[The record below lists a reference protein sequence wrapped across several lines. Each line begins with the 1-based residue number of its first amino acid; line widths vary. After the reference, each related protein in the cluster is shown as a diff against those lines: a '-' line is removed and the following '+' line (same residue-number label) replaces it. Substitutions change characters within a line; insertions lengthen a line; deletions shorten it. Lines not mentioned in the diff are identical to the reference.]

1 MRPLNGGG
9 KIKFPAELSGVQ
21 LLIVLNVAVFILDAL
36 LRELRIMDLR
46 PWLALSLPGLEHGFI
61 WQVLTFQFMHAG
73 LMHIFLNL
81 LTLYFIGRILEAA
94 IGKREFLKL
103 YLISGACG
111 GLFQI
116 ACCWI
121 APSHFGNALVV
132 GASAG
137 VFGVVGGFAALYPYQ
152 RLTLLIFFVIPF
164 SMQAKTLIY
173 IAGVVALWG
182 MIFADGSSIAH
193 AAHLGGMLTGI
204 FILRKVSFN
213 FYRYRFGFTGER
225 RRHSSGSTPFTKT
238 WGMGS
243 QGYTIQGGAE
253 SDKSS
258 GGNSPY
264 PRSYPKPPVQDAQII
279 DDEPDEEF
287 IRKRVDPILDKI
299 FHHGIQSLTPE
310 EREILEKAQRRMR
323 KD

>member
-164 SMQAKTLIY
+164 SMQA
-173 IAGVVALWG
+173 
-182 MIFADGSSIAH
+182 
-193 AAHLGGMLTGI
+193 
-204 FILRKVSFN
+204 
-213 FYRYRFGFTGER
+213 
-225 RRHSSGSTPFTKT
+225 
-238 WGMGS
+238 
-243 QGYTIQGGAE
+243 
-253 SDKSS
+253 
-258 GGNSPY
+258 
-264 PRSYPKPPVQDAQII
+264 
-279 DDEPDEEF
+279 
-287 IRKRVDPILDKI
+287 
-299 FHHGIQSLTPE
+299 
-310 EREILEKAQRRMR
+310 
-323 KD
+323 